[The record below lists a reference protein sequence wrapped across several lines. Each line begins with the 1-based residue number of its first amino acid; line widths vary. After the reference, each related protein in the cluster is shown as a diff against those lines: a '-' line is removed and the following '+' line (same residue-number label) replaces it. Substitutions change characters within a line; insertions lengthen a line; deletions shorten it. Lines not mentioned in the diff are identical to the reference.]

1 MEENKNG
8 FCGSYTA
15 VPQNFLKGED
25 MMEKTPSSVEIP
37 AAADNAEE
45 SIKCPYC
52 GAMFGVGMAGAPGQ
66 EKNGALVKCPV
77 CQRQIDPAKAEKLG
91 ASNEG
96 Y

>member
-1 MEENKNG
+1 
-8 FCGSYTA
+8 
-15 VPQNFLKGED
+15 

-45 SIKCPYC
+45 SIKCPQC
-52 GAMFGVGMAGAPGQ
+52 GAMFGVAMISGRQ
-66 EKNGALVKCPV
+66 KNGALVNCPV
-77 CQRQIDPAKAEKLG
+77 CHSQIDPAKAEKLG